1 MAELYTKIYEEEVFN
16 YKNHLEILGYSPA
29 TIKEKYLYLKAF
41 FRYLEEHKIFTLEEI
56 QSKDIT
62 GYHKTLHQK
71 KNVHTGALLTKE
83 SVNGRMRI
91 IQKYF
96 SHLIEIETLKKDPA
110 SAFIFS
116 SETERRERIIFTQSQ
131 IKELYEKTEDLQ
143 EKAILNLAYG
153 CGLRVG
159 ELEKLN
165 KEDINL
171 QENLVVVEKGKNN
184 KRRIIPITGKIKKDL
199 QEFLKNQEPRIRS
212 QDKNQQ
218 PSTNNQQLFINIENR
233 RMRTQSFIRI
243 LKSLLLK
250 TEFGKKMSAE
260 ALRKIGIHTLRH
272 SIASHLLENGMKL
285 EQVQYFLGHDHIE
298 TTEIYTHINAS
309 QLKNIKL

>member
-16 YKNHLEILGYSPA
+16 YKNHLEILGYNPS

-41 FRYLEEHKIFTLEEI
+41 FRYLEEYKIFSLEEI

-62 GYHKTLHQK
+62 EYYKTLQQK
-71 KNVHTGALLTKE
+71 KNTNTGALLTKE

-184 KRRIIPITGKIKKDL
+184 KRRIIPITKKIKNEL
-199 QEFLKNQEPRIRS
+199 QDFLFSIE
-212 QDKNQQ
+212 NQQ
-218 PSTNNQQLFINIENR
+218 PSTNNRQLFINIENR

-309 QLKNIKL
+309 QLKNITM